1 MGLFFIYILKA
12 SVCLA
17 LFYLFYKVLLSKET
31 FHRFNRMALL
41 GTVVLSFFLPA
52 IKIAVSEPT
61 ALNRTVS
68 DLESLL
74 MLAELHAEAG
84 TTETVSRVGWQEA
97 AVGIYLIGIVFF
109 CLKNLT
115 GIGRMLILIGRNR
128 KERLADGSVLV
139 HCTEKTAPF
148 SWMKYIVV
156 SEKDL
161 QEDYTPILTHEQ
173 AHIRLRHSWDILI
186 AQACIIVQWFNP
198 AAWLVKQE
206 LQAVHEY
213 EADSEVLRRGVNAK
227 EYQLLLIKKA
237 VGARLYSLANSLNH
251 SSLKKRI
258 TMMMRKK
265 SNPWARA
272 KYLYVLPLA
281 AVAVAAF
288 ARPEISEPLNEISR
302 VKVTEFPA
310 ISDAVTSE
318 SIEKADTLQGKP
330 TKIVI
335 VGDKENPDNKEE
347 PYTMVEQMPQFPGGM
362 KALMEYIS
370 TNLRYP
376 EEAKQEKTEGR
387 VIARFTV
394 KEDGSITDVNIV
406 RGVSPSIDA
415 EAVRV
420 LSGMPKWQP
429 GMQNGKAV
437 PTLYTVPVVFKLT
450 KEDSASD
457 STTISFEPQGVLILV
472 DGKEFPTKDLFKLD
486 PNTIEKV
493 EVLKDPSKTAPYG
506 EKGKIGVM
514 LITTK
519 KK

>member
-31 FHRFNRMALL
+31 FHRFNRLALL
-41 GTVVLSFFLPA
+41 GILVLSCLLPA
-52 IKIAVSEPT
+52 VKIAISEPT
-61 ALNRTVS
+61 ALNQTVS

-74 MLAELHAEAG
+74 MLAELSAG
-84 TTETVSRVGWQEA
+84 TEAAETVSRFGWQEA
-97 AVGIYLIGIVFF
+97 MVSIYLIGAF
-109 CLKNLT
+109 CCCIKS
-115 GIGRMLILIGRNR
+115 LIGIRQICTVIRRNR
-128 KERLADGSVLV
+128 KERLADGSILV
-139 HCTEKTAPF
+139 HYPGKIAPF
-148 SWMKYIVV
+148 SWMHYIVMPDT
-156 SEKDL
+156 DL
-161 QEDYTPILTHEQ
+161 QEDNRAIVEHEQ
-173 AHIRLRHSWDILI
+173 AHIRLRHSWDLLL
-186 AQACIIVQWFNP
+186 AQACIVVQWFNP

-206 LQAVHEY
+206 LQNIHEY
-213 EADSEVLRRGVNAK
+213 EADEAVLASGVNAK

-237 VGARLYSLANSLNH
+237 VGSRLYSLANSLNH

-288 ARPEISEPLNEISR
+288 ARPEISKPLNEISR

-318 SIEKADTLQGKP
+318 SIEKADTLKGKP
-330 TKIVI
+330 QTIVI
-335 VGDKENPDNKEE
+335 VGDKNNPDNEEE
-347 PYTMVEQMPQFPGGM
+347 PYTAVEQMPQFPGGM

-376 EEAKQEKTEGR
+376 EDAKQAKKSGR

-394 KEDGSITDVNIV
+394 QEDGSIADVEIIRSV
-406 RGVSPSIDA
+406 YPSMDA
-415 EAVRV
+415 EAIRV
-420 LSGMPKWQP
+420 LQGMPQWQP
-429 GMQNGKAV
+429 GMQDGKAV
-437 PTLYTVPVVFKLT
+437 AVKYTVPIMFNADNEEKT
-450 KEDSASD
+450 D
-457 STTISFEPQGVLILV
+457 STKIVFNENGVLILV
-472 DGKEFPTKDLFKLD
+472 DGKEFPTKDLFTID

-493 EVLKDPSKTAPYG
+493 EIIKDPEKIAPYG
-506 EKGKIGVM
+506 EKGKNGVM
-514 LITTK
+514 LITIK
-519 KK
+519 KH

>member
-115 GIGRMLILIGRNR
+115 GIGRMLILIGRSR
-128 KERLADGSVLV
+128 KEKLADGSVLV

-347 PYTMVEQMPQFPGGM
+347 PYT
-362 KALMEYIS
+362 EYIS

-376 EEAKQEKTEGR
+376 EDAKQAKKSGR

-394 KEDGSITDVNIV
+394 QEDGSIADVEIIRSV
-406 RGVSPSIDA
+406 YPSMDA
-415 EAVRV
+415 EAIRV
-420 LSGMPKWQP
+420 LQGMPQWQP
-429 GMQNGKAV
+429 GMQDGKAV
-437 PTLYTVPVVFKLT
+437 AVKYTVPIMFNADNEEKT
-450 KEDSASD
+450 D
-457 STTISFEPQGVLILV
+457 STKIVFNENGVLILV
-472 DGKEFPTKDLFKLD
+472 DGKEFPTKDLFTID

-493 EVLKDPSKTAPYG
+493 EIIKDP
-506 EKGKIGVM
+506 IQ
-514 LITTK
+514 LK
-519 KK
+519 K

>member
-31 FHRFNRMALL
+31 FHRFNRLALL
-41 GTVVLSFFLPA
+41 GILALSCLLPA
-52 IKIAVSEPT
+52 VKIAISEPT
-61 ALNRTVS
+61 ALNQTVS

-74 MLAELHAEAG
+74 MLAELNAG
-84 TTETVSRVGWQEA
+84 TEAADTVSRFGWQEA
-97 AVGIYLIGIVFF
+97 MVSIYLTGAFCCCIKSLIGI
-109 CLKNLT
+109 
-115 GIGRMLILIGRNR
+115 GRICTVIRRNR
-128 KERLADGSVLV
+128 KERLADGSILV
-139 HCTEKTAPF
+139 RYPGKIAPF
-148 SWMKYIVV
+148 SWMHYIVMPDT
-156 SEKDL
+156 DL
-161 QEDYTPILTHEQ
+161 QEDNRAIVEHEQ
-173 AHIRLRHSWDILI
+173 AHIRLRHSWDLLL
-186 AQACIIVQWFNP
+186 AQACIVVQWFNP

-206 LQAVHEY
+206 LQNIHEY
-213 EADSEVLRRGVNAK
+213 EADEAVLASGVNAK

-237 VGARLYSLANSLNH
+237 VGSRLYSLANSLNH

-288 ARPEISEPLNEISR
+288 ARPEISKPLNEISR

-318 SIEKADTLQGKP
+318 SIEKTDTLKGKP
-330 TKIVI
+330 QTIVI
-335 VGDKENPDNKEE
+335 VGDKNNPDNEEE
-347 PYTMVEQMPQFPGGM
+347 PYTAVEQMPQFPGGM

-376 EEAKQEKTEGR
+376 EDAKQQKTEGR

-394 KEDGSITDVNIV
+394 KKDGSIGDVNIV
-406 RGVSPSIDA
+406 RGVSPSLDA

-420 LSGMPKWQP
+420 LSDMPKWEP

-437 PTLYTVPVVFKLT
+437 ATLYTVPVM
-450 KEDSASD
+450 
-457 STTISFEPQGVLILV
+457 
-472 DGKEFPTKDLFKLD
+472 FKLD
-486 PNTIEKV
+486 KEGAASDITIFFFKQ
-493 EVLKDPSKTAPYG
+493 KTAYELG
-506 EKGKIGVM
+506 M
-514 LITTK
+514 
-519 KK
+519 

>member
-41 GTVVLSFFLPA
+41 GTVVLSFALPA
-52 IKIAVSEPT
+52 VKIAVDAPT
-61 ALNRTVS
+61 VLNRTVS

-115 GIGRMLILIGRNR
+115 GIGRMLVLIGRNR

-148 SWMKYIVV
+148 SWMKYIVM

-161 QEDYTPILTHEQ
+161 QEDCTPILTHEQ

-265 SNPWARA
+265 SNPWAR
-272 KYLYVLPLA
+272 PLA
-281 AVAVAAF
+281 AIAVSAF

-330 TKIVI
+330 TKIII
-335 VGDKENPDNKEE
+335 VGDKDKQDE
-347 PYTMVEQMPQFPGGM
+347 GG
-362 KALMEYIS
+362 E
-370 TNLRYP
+370 
-376 EEAKQEKTEGR
+376 
-387 VIARFTV
+387 
-394 KEDGSITDVNIV
+394 
-406 RGVSPSIDA
+406 
-415 EAVRV
+415 
-420 LSGMPKWQP
+420 
-429 GMQNGKAV
+429 
-437 PTLYTVPVVFKLT
+437 
-450 KEDSASD
+450 ASD
-457 STTISFEPQGVLILV
+457 STKVTFAKEKKPLILV
-472 DGKEFPTKDLFKLD
+472 DGKEYAGDINAID
-486 PNTIEKV
+486 PNTIEQIDV
-493 EVLKDPSKTAPYG
+493 WKDPLKTAPYG
-506 EKGKIGVM
+506 EKGKFGVM